1 MPIPPEISKWMEQSQ
16 ITPVECCGHG
26 GYGEIWLVQA
36 PFGQNWA
43 LKIID
48 KKKLDKTAWEREV
61 NAVQKYRAA
70 IGLELNLIYVQQAGE
85 LDDYF
90 FYLMETADN
99 LNTGNGGHY
108 MPDTLENRLHE
119 RRLTFREM
127 QDCIHGLLDG
137 LKILHKHG
145 LIHRD
150 IKPANIFFVN
160 GKPKFG
166 DLGLVT
172 EYNPTLSFAGTE
184 GFCPPSLLKGEQV
197 DGKLWDLYSLGM
209 VVYCCVTGYASAC
222 FPEIPEDLMDN
233 PNMRALNRFFER
245 ACSPEPHECF
255 KTVDEFRKAFDNCFP
270 QKSTYRRKLVET
282 MLGGIIIGV
291 TLAICWTLLNSMR
304 SNPTEP
310 PAVQPH
316 TPPSATQVIQPESST
331 PPAVSTIQAFKR
343 GSIAKFYDPFLHG
356 AKSDWTIKTSIDQP
370 LQKVGIAGLFWNCP
384 ATTSPGNH
392 LTLALP
398 SLSLPVNFEIAWEC
412 FGDFDECSL
421 FIAFST
427 PEDIAASA
435 RSTAP
440 PQKGVLF
447 ELLKR
452 NGNASLQRIILNG
465 QERWKAQ
472 PAAAINGGDEDNVFI
487 TTNRI
492 IKDGDN
498 FTIYLDEQAMFT
510 MKLTPQD
517 IDLLKN
523 ARFAMMYQTT
533 HAGIA
538 VIKNFT
544 VFYVPGLE

>member
-1 MPIPPEISKWMEQSQ
+1 
-16 ITPVECCGHG
+16 
-26 GYGEIWLVQA
+26 
-36 PFGQNWA
+36 
-43 LKIID
+43 
-48 KKKLDKTAWEREV
+48 
-61 NAVQKYRAA
+61 
-70 IGLELNLIYVQQAGE
+70 LELNLIYVQQAGD

-119 RRLTFREM
+119 RRLTFRET

-137 LKILHKHG
+137 LQILHKHA

-172 EYNPTLSFAGTE
+172 EYSPTLSFAGTE
-184 GFCPPSLLKGEQV
+184 GFCPPSLLDGTQV

-233 PNMRALNRFFER
+233 AQMRALNRFFEH

-255 KTVDEFRKAFDNCFP
+255 KTVDEFRKAFDDCFP
-270 QKSTYRRKLVET
+270 QKSDHRRKMFIA
-282 MLGGIIIGV
+282 MLEGLIIGAILV
-291 TLAICWTLLNSMR
+291 TCWMMLNKAK
-304 SNPTEP
+304 SNPPAP
-310 PAVQPH
+310 PVNP
-316 TPPSATQVIQPESST
+316 SST
-331 PPAVSTIQAFKR
+331 TPSTQTTTDLTAPAVSTIQAFKR
-343 GSIAKFYDPFLHG
+343 GSIAKFYDPFQYG
-356 AKSDWTIKTSIDQP
+356 TQSDWLVKTSNDQS
-370 LQKVGIAGLFWNCP
+370 LQKVGLSGLFWNSADTAAP
-384 ATTSPGNH
+384 DNY

-398 SLSLPVNFEIAWEC
+398 ELSLPVNFEIAWEC
-412 FGDFDECSL
+412 FGDFEECSL
-421 FIAFST
+421 FIALST
-427 PEDIAASA
+427 PEDIAAS
-435 RSTAP
+435 TNDTP
-440 PQKGVLF
+440 PQNGVLF
-447 ELLKR
+447 ELLKK
-452 NGNASLQRIILNG
+452 NGNASLKRIILNG

-472 PAAAINGGDEDNVFI
+472 PSAAVIGGDEDNVFI

-498 FTIYLDEQAMFT
+498 FTIYLDEQVMFT

-517 IDLLKN
+517 IDFLKN
-523 ARFAMMYQTT
+523 ARFAMTYQTA

>member
-26 GYGEIWLVQA
+26 GYGEIWLVKA

-48 KKKLDKTAWEREV
+48 KTKLDKTAWEREV

-70 IGLELNLIYVQQAGE
+70 IGLELNLIYVQQAGD

-119 RRLTFREM
+119 RRLTFKET

-137 LKILHKHG
+137 LQILHKHG

-197 DGKLWDLYSLGM
+197 DGKMWDLYSLGM

-233 PNMRALNRFFER
+233 PTMRALNRFFER

-270 QKSTYRRKLVET
+270 QKNLHRKKMIEA
-282 MLGGIIIGV
+282 MLAGIIIGGV
-291 TLAICWTLLNSMR
+291 LATCWMLLNSTPSR
-304 SNPTEP
+304 PVTP
-310 PAVQPH
+310 PAVQPTTPSVQVQPDDP
-316 TPPSATQVIQPESST
+316 TPPS
-331 PPAVSTIQAFKR
+331 VSTIQAFKR

-356 AKSDWTIKTSIDQP
+356 AKADWLITKTNDQP
-370 LQKVGIAGLFWNCP
+370 LQKVGIAGLFWNCSQTAP
-384 ATTSPGNH
+384 SGNQ

-398 SLSLPVNFEIAWEC
+398 NLSLPVNFEIAWEC
-412 FGDFDECSL
+412 FGDFNECSL
-421 FIAFST
+421 FIALST
-427 PEDIAASA
+427 PDDIAAA
-435 RSTAP
+435 AHGTP
-440 PQKGVLF
+440 PQNGVLF
-447 ELLKR
+447 ELLKK
-452 NGNASLQRIILNG
+452 NGNASLKRIILNG
-465 QERWKAQ
+465 QERWRAQ
-472 PAAAINGGDEDNVFI
+472 SAATVASNDENDVFI

-492 IKDGDN
+492 VKDGDT

-517 IDLLKN
+517 IELLKN
-523 ARFAMMYQTT
+523 ARFSMTYQTA

>member
-1 MPIPPEISKWMEQSQ
+1 MPIPPEIAKWLEQSQ

-26 GYGEIWLVQA
+26 GYGEIWLVKA

-48 KKKLDKTAWEREV
+48 KTKLEPSAWEREV
-61 NAVQKYRAA
+61 HAVQKYRAA

-119 RRLTFREM
+119 RRLTFHET

-137 LKILHKHG
+137 LQILHKHG

-233 PNMRALNRFFER
+233 SQMRALNRFFER
-245 ACSPEPHECF
+245 ACSPDPHDCF
-255 KTVDEFRKAFDNCFP
+255 KTVDEFRKAFDDCFP
-270 QKSTYRRKLVET
+270 QKNAHRRKMLET
-282 MLGGIIIGV
+282 MLAGIFIGGV
-291 TLAICWTLLNSMR
+291 LAICWMMLNSAR
-304 SNPTEP
+304 SNP
-310 PAVQPH
+310 PA
-316 TPPSATQVIQPESST
+316 PSVNPSSAMTSAQNTTDST
-331 PPAVSTIQAFKR
+331 PPAVSAIQAFKR
-343 GSIAKFYDPFLHG
+343 GSSAKFYEPFQYG
-356 AKSDWTIKTSIDQP
+356 IKSDWLIKVSNEQP
-370 LQKVGIAGLFWNCP
+370 LQKVGLAGLFWNS
-384 ATTSPGNH
+384 ADTTEPGNH
-392 LTLALP
+392 LMLALP
-398 SLSLPVNFEIAWEC
+398 ALSLPVNFEIAWEC
-412 FGDFDECSL
+412 FSDFNECSL
-421 FIAFST
+421 FIALST
-427 PEDIAASA
+427 TEDLKAS
-435 RSTAP
+435 TKGMP
-440 PQKGVLF
+440 PQKGFLF
-447 ELLKR
+447 ELLKK
-452 NGNASLQRIILNG
+452 NGNASLKRIVLNG
-465 QERWKAQ
+465 QETWRQ
-472 PAAAINGGDEDNVFI
+472 QMSVNIDGGDEDNVFI

-492 IKDGDN
+492 VKDGTN
-498 FTIYLDEQAMFT
+498 LTFYLDEQAMFT
-510 MKLTPQD
+510 MKLTEQD
-517 IDLLKN
+517 LASLKN
-523 ARFAMMYQTT
+523 ARFSMMYQTA

-544 VFYVPGLE
+544 VFYVPGIE

>member
-26 GYGEIWLVQA
+26 GYGEIWLVKA

-48 KKKLDKTAWEREV
+48 KTKLDKTAWEREV

-70 IGLELNLIYVQQAGE
+70 IGLELNLIYVQQAGD

-119 RRLTFREM
+119 RRLTFKET

-137 LKILHKHG
+137 LQILHKHG

-233 PNMRALNRFFER
+233 PTMRALNRFFER

-270 QKSTYRRKLVET
+270 QKNLHRKKMIEA
-282 MLGGIIIGV
+282 MLAGIIIGGV
-291 TLAICWTLLNSMR
+291 LATCWMLLNSTPSR
-304 SNPTEP
+304 PVAP
-310 PAVQPH
+310 PAFLPTTPSVQVQPDDP
-316 TPPSATQVIQPESST
+316 TPPS
-331 PPAVSTIQAFKR
+331 VSTIQAFKR

-356 AKSDWTIKTSIDQP
+356 AKADWLITKTNDQP
-370 LQKVGIAGLFWNCP
+370 LQKVGIAGLFWNCSKT
-384 ATTSPGNH
+384 ASSGNQ

-398 SLSLPVNFEIAWEC
+398 NLSLPVNFEIAWEC
-412 FGDFDECSL
+412 FGDFNECSL
-421 FIAFST
+421 FIALST
-427 PEDIAASA
+427 ADDIAAA
-435 RSTAP
+435 AHGAP
-440 PQKGVLF
+440 PQNGVLF
-447 ELLKR
+447 ELLKK
-452 NGNASLQRIILNG
+452 NGNASLKRIILNG
-465 QERWKAQ
+465 QERWRAQ
-472 PAAAINGGDEDNVFI
+472 PAATVAANDENDVFI

-492 IKDGDN
+492 VKDGDT

-510 MKLTPQD
+510 MKLTQQD

-523 ARFAMMYQTT
+523 ARFSMTYQTA

>member
-1 MPIPPEISKWMEQSQ
+1 MPIPPEISKWLEQSQ

-26 GYGEIWLVQA
+26 GYGEIWLVKA

-48 KKKLDKTAWEREV
+48 KTKLEPSAWEREV
-61 NAVQKYRAA
+61 RAVQKYRAA
-70 IGLELNLIYVQQAGE
+70 IGLELNLIYVQQAGD

-108 MPDTLENRLHE
+108 KPDTLENRLHE
-119 RRLTFREM
+119 RRLTFRET

-137 LKILHKHG
+137 LQILHKHG

-172 EYNPTLSFAGTE
+172 EYCPTLSFAGTE

-233 PNMRALNRFFER
+233 PTMRALNRFFER
-245 ACSPEPHECF
+245 ACSPEPRECF
-255 KTVDEFRKAFDNCFP
+255 KTVDEFRLAFDDCFR
-270 QKSTYRRKLVET
+270 QKTVHWRNIFET
-282 MLGGIIIGV
+282 ILIGIIIGGILSFGWIMMKK
-291 TLAICWTLLNSMR
+291 TS
-304 SNPTEP
+304 SNP
-310 PAVQPH
+310 PA
-316 TPPSATQVIQPESST
+316 PPSTTPSAQNTTDST
-331 PPAVSTIQAFKR
+331 APAVSTIQAFKR
-343 GSIAKFYDPFLHG
+343 GSSAKFYDPFQFG
-356 AKSDWTIKTSIDQP
+356 QKSDWLVDVSNAQP
-370 LQKVGIAGLFWNCP
+370 LQKVGLAGIFWNNDAADG
-384 ATTSPGNH
+384 ATNH

-398 SLSLPVNFEIAWEC
+398 DLSLPVNFEIAWES

-421 FIAFST
+421 FIALST

-435 RSTAP
+435 RSTTP

-452 NGNASLQRIILNG
+452 NGNANLQRIMLNG

-472 PAAAINGGDEDNVFI
+472 TSAPIVGGDENNVFI

-517 IDLLKN
+517 IELLKN
-523 ARFAMMYQTT
+523 ARFSMSYQTA

>member
-26 GYGEIWLVQA
+26 GYGEIWLVKA

-48 KKKLDKTAWEREV
+48 KTKLDKTAWEREV

-70 IGLELNLIYVQQAGE
+70 IGLELNLIYVQQAGD

-119 RRLTFREM
+119 RRLTFKET

-137 LKILHKHG
+137 LQILHKHG

-184 GFCPPSLLKGEQV
+184 GFCPPSLLKGKQV
-197 DGKLWDLYSLGM
+197 DGKMWDLYSLGM

-233 PNMRALNRFFER
+233 PTMRALNRFFER

-270 QKSTYRRKLVET
+270 QKNLHRKKMIEA
-282 MLGGIIIGV
+282 MLAGIIIGGV
-291 TLAICWTLLNSMR
+291 LATCWMLLNSTPSR
-304 SNPTEP
+304 PVAP
-310 PAVQPH
+310 PAVQPTTPSVQVQPDDP
-316 TPPSATQVIQPESST
+316 TPPS
-331 PPAVSTIQAFKR
+331 VSTIQAFKR

-356 AKSDWTIKTSIDQP
+356 AKADWLITKTNDQP
-370 LQKVGIAGLFWNCP
+370 LQKVGIAGLFWNCSQT
-384 ATTSPGNH
+384 ASSGNQ

-398 SLSLPVNFEIAWEC
+398 NLSLPVNFEIAWEC
-412 FGDFDECSL
+412 FGDFNECSL
-421 FIAFST
+421 FIALST
-427 PEDIAASA
+427 ADDIAAA
-435 RSTAP
+435 AHGAP
-440 PQKGVLF
+440 PQNGVLF
-447 ELLKR
+447 ELLKK
-452 NGNASLQRIILNG
+452 NGNASLKRIILNG
-465 QERWKAQ
+465 QERWRAQ
-472 PAAAINGGDEDNVFI
+472 SAATVAANDENDVFI

-492 IKDGDN
+492 VKDGDT

-510 MKLTPQD
+510 MKLTQQD

-523 ARFAMMYQTT
+523 ARFSMTYETA

>member
-26 GYGEIWLVQA
+26 GYGEIWLVKA

-48 KKKLDKTAWEREV
+48 KTKLDKTAWEREV
-61 NAVQKYRAA
+61 HAVQKYRAA
-70 IGLELNLIYVQQAGE
+70 IGLELNLIYVQQAGD

-119 RRLTFREM
+119 RRLSFPET
-127 QDCIHGLLDG
+127 QKCIHGLLNG
-137 LKILHKHG
+137 LEILHRHG

-233 PNMRALNRFFER
+233 AQMRSLNRFFER
-245 ACSPEPHECF
+245 ACSPEPRECF

-270 QKSTYRRKLVET
+270 QKSTHRRKLLEA
-282 MLGGIIIGV
+282 MSAGIIIGI
-291 TLAICWTLLNSMR
+291 TLSTCWMLLNSTFSR
-304 SNPTEP
+304 PSEP
-310 PAVQPH
+310 PAVQP
-316 TPPSATQVIQPESST
+316 TPMPSTQTTISA
-331 PPAVSTIQAFKR
+331 PPAVSAIQAFKR
-343 GSIAKFYDPFLHG
+343 GSIAKFYDSFQYG
-356 AKSDWTIKTSIDQP
+356 AKSDWLVRTSNRQS
-370 LQKVGIAGLFWNCP
+370 LQKVGLAGLFWNSTDTE
-384 ATTSPGNH
+384 APGNH
-392 LTLALP
+392 LTLSLP

-412 FGDFDECSL
+412 FGDFNECSL
-421 FIAFST
+421 FAVLTSVENIDVFT
-427 PEDIAASA
+427 PN
-435 RSTAP
+435 TP
-440 PQKGVLF
+440 PAVGLLF
-447 ELLKR
+447 ELLEKH
-452 NGNASLQRIILNG
+452 GNASFRRVVRNG
-465 QERWKAQ
+465 QETLS
-472 PAAAINGGDEDNVFI
+472 PHLVINGGDEDNVFI

-492 IKDGDN
+492 VKDGN
-498 FTIYLDEQAMFT
+498 TITYYLDEQAMFT
-510 MKLTPQD
+510 MKLTEQE
-517 IDLLKN
+517 LEFLKN

>member
-26 GYGEIWLVQA
+26 GYGEIWLVKA

-48 KKKLDKTAWEREV
+48 KTKLDKTAWEREV

-70 IGLELNLIYVQQAGE
+70 IGLELNLIYVQQAGD

-119 RRLTFREM
+119 RRLTFKET
-127 QDCIHGLLDG
+127 QDCIYGLLDG
-137 LKILHKHG
+137 LQILHKHG

-197 DGKLWDLYSLGM
+197 DGKMWDLYSLGM

-233 PNMRALNRFFER
+233 PTMRALNRFFER

-270 QKSTYRRKLVET
+270 QKNLHRKKMIEA
-282 MLGGIIIGV
+282 MLAGIIIGGV
-291 TLAICWTLLNSMR
+291 LATCWMLLNSTPSR
-304 SNPTEP
+304 PVAP
-310 PAVQPH
+310 PAVQPMTPSVQVQPDDP
-316 TPPSATQVIQPESST
+316 TPPS
-331 PPAVSTIQAFKR
+331 VSTIQAFKR

-356 AKSDWTIKTSIDQP
+356 AKADWLITKTNDQP
-370 LQKVGIAGLFWNCP
+370 LQKVGIAGLFWNCSQTAP
-384 ATTSPGNH
+384 SGNQ

-412 FGDFDECSL
+412 FGDFNECSL
-421 FIAFST
+421 FIALST
-427 PEDIAASA
+427 PDDIAAA
-435 RSTAP
+435 AHGAP
-440 PQKGVLF
+440 PQIGVLF
-447 ELLKR
+447 ELLKK
-452 NGNASLQRIILNG
+452 NGNASLKRIILNG
-465 QERWKAQ
+465 QERWRAQ
-472 PAAAINGGDEDNVFI
+472 SAATVAANDENDVFI

-492 IKDGDN
+492 VKDGDT

-510 MKLTPQD
+510 MKLTQQD

-523 ARFAMMYQTT
+523 ARFSMTYQTA

>member
-1 MPIPPEISKWMEQSQ
+1 MEQSQ

-26 GYGEIWLVQA
+26 GYGEIWLVKA

-48 KKKLDKTAWEREV
+48 KTKLDKSAWEREV

-70 IGLELNLIYVQQAGE
+70 IGLELNLIYVQQAGD

-119 RRLTFREM
+119 RRLTFKET

-137 LKILHKHG
+137 LQILHKHG

-197 DGKLWDLYSLGM
+197 DGKMWDLYSLGM

-233 PNMRALNRFFER
+233 PTMRALNRFFER

-270 QKSTYRRKLVET
+270 QKNLHRKKMIEA
-282 MLGGIIIGV
+282 MLAGIIIGGV
-291 TLAICWTLLNSMR
+291 LATCWMLLNSTPSR
-304 SNPTEP
+304 PVAP
-310 PAVQPH
+310 PAVQPTTPSVQVQPDDP
-316 TPPSATQVIQPESST
+316 TPPS
-331 PPAVSTIQAFKR
+331 VSTIQAFKR

-356 AKSDWTIKTSIDQP
+356 AKTDWLITKTNDQP
-370 LQKVGIAGLFWNCP
+370 LQKVGIAGLFWNCSQTAP
-384 ATTSPGNH
+384 SGNQ

-412 FGDFDECSL
+412 FGDFNECSL
-421 FIAFST
+421 FIALST
-427 PEDIAASA
+427 PDDIAAA
-435 RSTAP
+435 AHGAP
-440 PQKGVLF
+440 PQNGVLF
-447 ELLKR
+447 ELLKK
-452 NGNASLQRIILNG
+452 NGNASLKRIILNG
-465 QERWKAQ
+465 QERWRAQ
-472 PAAAINGGDEDNVFI
+472 SAATVAANDENDVFI

-492 IKDGDN
+492 VKDGDT

-510 MKLTPQD
+510 MKLTQQD

-523 ARFAMMYQTT
+523 ARFSMTYQTA

>member
-1 MPIPPEISKWMEQSQ
+1 MPIPPEIAKWLEQSN

-26 GYGEIWLVQA
+26 GYGEIWLVKA

-48 KKKLDKTAWEREV
+48 KTKLDKTAWEREV
-61 NAVQKYRAA
+61 RAVQKYRSA
-70 IGLELNLIYVQQAGE
+70 IGLEQNLIYVQQAGD
-85 LDDYF
+85 LQDYF

-108 MPDTLENRLHE
+108 KPDTLENRLHE
-119 RRLTFREM
+119 RRLTFQET

-137 LKILHKHG
+137 LHVLHKHG
-145 LIHRD
+145 LTHRD
-150 IKPANIFFVN
+150 IKPANIFFIN
-160 GKPKFG
+160 GKPTFG

-209 VVYCCVTGYASAC
+209 VVYCCITGYASAC

-233 PNMRALNRFFER
+233 SQMRALNRFFEH

-255 KTVDEFRKAFDNCFP
+255 KTVDEFRKAFDNCFM
-270 QKSTYRRKLVET
+270 QKNDHQRKMFIATLEGLVI
-282 MLGGIIIGV
+282 GGV
-291 TLAICWTLLNSMR
+291 LVICWMLLNR
-304 SNPTEP
+304 TIPIPKPIVNPSNP
-310 PAVQPH
+310 
-316 TPPSATQVIQPESST
+316 SAIQNTTDST
-331 PPAVSTIQAFKR
+331 VPAVSTIQAFKR
-343 GSIAKFYDPFLHG
+343 GSIAKFYDPFQYSQ
-356 AKSDWTIKTSIDQP
+356 KTDWLVNVSNEQP
-370 LQKVGIAGLFWNCP
+370 LQKVGLSGLFWNS
-384 ATTSPGNH
+384 ADTAAPGNH

-398 SLSLPVNFEIAWEC
+398 ELSLPINFEIAWEC

-421 FIAFST
+421 FIALST

-435 RSTAP
+435 QGTTP

-447 ELLKR
+447 ELLKK
-452 NGNASLQRIILNG
+452 NGNANLQRIILNG
-465 QERWKAQ
+465 QERWRAQ
-472 PAAAINGGDEDNVFI
+472 PSPVVAANDENNVFI

-498 FTIYLDEQAMFT
+498 FTIYLDEQVMFT

-517 IDLLKN
+517 IELLKN
-523 ARFAMMYQTT
+523 ARFAMTYQTT

-538 VIKNFT
+538 IIKNFT
-544 VFYVPGLE
+544 IFYVPGVE